1 MADKINPAS
10 FTQLLKAGGD
20 LDTRKQKLT
29 QKEHVTSNRKSLAQ
43 YKCYSGKGHGSKAWN
58 TLK

>member
-20 LDTRKQKLT
+20 LDIRKQKLT
-29 QKEHVTSNRKSLAQ
+29 QKEHVTRDRKSLAQ
-43 YKCYSGKGHGSKAWN
+43 YKCYSG
-58 TLK
+58 